1 MWISYRF
8 ARPHMERRFGKHSAP
23 SSLRGRGVGLIWT
36 VMPLVSNHPTSNL
49 RALVAR
55 LGGKWSGN
63 TAMCHCPS
71 HADRTPSLAIRQ
83 GDRGILVTCHAGC
96 DPTVVLRALRKIANL
111 PSIGPAEEE
120 DRQARPLSAYL
131 AIWKSGREIEG
142 TLAERYVRDVRNIW
156 VPLEDLRFH
165 PRCPKG
171 QGTLVQF
178 EPALLVAMRKAGEIA
193 AIQRIFLNPTS
204 ANYTEKLV
212 LGRAIGATWT
222 NGPQGKTIGLCEG
235 FETAAAYTS
244 LTGIQAWASMGAKRF
259 PQVEIP
265 TSVERVILL
274 ADNDPEGRRAEAKAR
289 VAMARSGLNIE
300 TEWPPGR
307 MNDWAQLLKR

>member
-1 MWISYRF
+1 
-8 ARPHMERRFGKHSAP
+8 
-23 SSLRGRGVGLIWT
+23 
-36 VMPLVSNHPTSNL
+36 MPLVSNHPTSGL

-63 TAMCHCPS
+63 TAMCRCPS

-96 DPTVVLRALRKIANL
+96 DATDVLRALRRIADL
-111 PSIGPAEEE
+111 PSVGPAEVAG
-120 DRQARPLSAYL
+120 RQAGQPSAHL
-131 AIWKSGREIEG
+131 AIWQAGRPIEG
-142 TLAERYVRDVRNIW
+142 TLAERYVRELRNIW
-156 VPLEDLRFH
+156 APLEDLRYH

-171 QGTLVQF
+171 QGKLVQF
-178 EPALLVAMRKAGEIA
+178 EPALLVAMRKAGDIV
-193 AIQRIFLNPTS
+193 AIQRIFLDPVS
-204 ANYTEKLV
+204 AGYNEKLV
-212 LGRAIGATWT
+212 LGRAIGAAWT
-222 NGPQGKTIGLCEG
+222 NGPPGKTIGLCEG

-259 PQVEIP
+259 HQVEMP
-265 TSVERVILL
+265 TSVAHVILL
-274 ADNDPEGRRAEAKAR
+274 ADNDPEGLRAEAWAR
-289 VAMARSGLNIE
+289 ETLARPGLVID